1 MTVTLS
7 EASLTAMRAHACD
20 TYPDEC
26 CGFVVERDG
35 AEEVVRVTNIQN
47 ELHARDPQQY
57 PRTAAIAYT
66 MGREQL
72 AVIDAVERG
81 RLTLRAIYHSHPEH
95 DAYFSAE
102 DRKQAL
108 WEDSKEPYY
117 PEVTQVVLS
126 VRDRAVAAV
135 KAFVWD
141 PATADYVPAELV
153 ARAPGA
159 GHVVRPTVP

>member
-7 EASLTAMRAHACD
+7 AATLEALHAHARA

-35 AEEVVRVTNIQN
+35 DETAVRVTNIQN
-47 ELHARDPQQY
+47 ELHAKDPQQY

-66 MGREQL
+66 MGAEQF

-81 RLTLRAIYHSHPEH
+81 QLVLRAIYHSHPEH

-108 WEDSKEPYY
+108 GPWDEPNY
-117 PEVTQVVLS
+117 PQAAQIVMS
-126 VRDRAVAAV
+126 VRNQAVAASKV
-135 KAFVWD
+135 FVWD
-141 PATADYVPAELV
+141 AAAAAFVEAELV
-153 ARAPGA
+153 VRGAPRVA
-159 GHVVRPTVP
+159 P